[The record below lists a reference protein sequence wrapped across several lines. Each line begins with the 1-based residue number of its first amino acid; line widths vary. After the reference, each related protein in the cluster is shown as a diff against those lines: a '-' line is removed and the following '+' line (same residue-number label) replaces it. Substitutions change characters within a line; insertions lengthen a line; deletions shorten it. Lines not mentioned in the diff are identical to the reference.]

1 MTLQLAPMRLLHNE
15 DQVGLADQFSRERVL
30 GIMVGPG
37 GVYLEIFPTREHL
50 LGGRASQLV
59 LATNEQDRSDARAP
73 SATYM
78 PCQASGCG
86 AASAE

>member
-15 DQVGLADQFSRERVL
+15 DQVSLADQFSRERVL

-59 LATNEQDRSDARAP
+59 LATN
-73 SATYM
+73 
-78 PCQASGCG
+78 CK
-86 AASAE
+86 